1 MSKQDADHID
11 ELQAELKA
19 REREAA
25 KTRGELLQ
33 AKKEIQTMAL
43 RVVPQVQTVESAEG
57 LLKLQ
62 QEHKVALETI
72 MVNPPARTSPH
83 PAELHHGE
91 SPRTSQTIMVN
102 PPARTSPH
110 PAELSALISSFVTQS
125 PKPSTLNFP
134 P

>member
-1 MSKQDADHID
+1 MEREISRLKGMSKQDADHID

-83 PAELHHGE
+83 PAEFSALI
-91 SPRTSQTIMVN
+91 SLFVTQSLN
-102 PPARTSPH
+102 PK
-110 PAELSALISSFVTQS
+110 LSALISLFATQS
-125 PKPSTLNFP
+125 PKP
-134 P
+134 